1 MSQFELLGLAAG
13 LFVALGLIPQ
23 IFRVWKLK
31 RAEEISLSFN
41 LLSLTGTALWLAYG
55 LFLGLASVIIWNGA
69 NVVLLLLLLTVKLKY
84 GMGRAPPRS

>member
-84 GMGRAPPRS
+84 GMGQGAPKS

>member
-1 MSQFELLGLAAG
+1 MSQVELLGLAAG
-13 LFVALGLIPQ
+13 LFVALGLVPQ
-23 IFRVWKLK
+23 ILRVWRLK

-55 LFLGLASVIIWNGA
+55 LFLGLISVIVWNGA

-84 GMGRAPPRS
+84 GMGHTAPKS

>member
-1 MSQFELLGLAAG
+1 MSQVELLGLAAG
-13 LFVALGLIPQ
+13 LFVALGLVPQ
-23 IFRVWKLK
+23 ILRVWRLK

-55 LFLGLASVIIWNGA
+55 LFLGLISVIVWNGA

-84 GMGRAPPRS
+84 GMGHATPKS